1 MENIGIVGVGSIT
14 IICYVIAM
22 AVKATTLDNK
32 WLPVICAVMGGLLGA
47 AGLYVLPDFPA
58 EDILTAISV
67 GISSGLAATGANQVY
82 KQLTK
87 DDGTEDA

>member
-1 MENIGIVGVGSIT
+1 MENIGMVGVGSIT

-47 AGLYVLPDFPA
+47 TGLYVLPDFPA

-67 GISSGLAATGANQVY
+67 GVSSGLAATGANQVY

-87 DDGTEDA
+87 DDKTED

>member
-1 MENIGIVGVGSIT
+1 MENIGMVGVGAIT
-14 IICYVIAM
+14 IICYAIAM
-22 AVKATTLDNK
+22 GVKATTIDNK
-32 WLPVICAVMGGLLGA
+32 WLPVICAVLGGVLGVV
-47 AGLYVLPDFPA
+47 GKFVMLDFPA